1 MVHWDEEGL
10 TSVVKLSDIVEPA
23 CPQKGSKAKVKW
35 GRSTFPATILEIG
48 SKKDVKK
55 KEKDFHLE
63 KVTESTQDVDE
74 GIPAKRRK
82 TNEGKKAKGK
92 KVSILCVTEPYSPGS
107 TPDEQCNTP
116 PPADAALL
124 ASPLI
129 PTHGIQQD
137 SAASDLMKQVLEKVE
152 TLQMALQGVESFVS
166 EQFAAMQVL
175 QDVQSAK
182 ILELQNKLDNLEC
195 TAAAVNTS
203 QQFSHLSPATD
214 HHQRGVLQDVTN
226 YSVQSSELQ
235 ICNTP
240 ARAQSQLKPA
250 ADVIG
255 ANSKLLLSVAKAGRL
270 AVKLARESYF
280 GVDVMRVSTVSGLP
294 KDKMKEIK
302 ARLYE
307 VYRFD
312 NLVEFEPLW
321 QKCLIAIGKACQGL
335 RAKDTICIP

>member
-10 TSVVKLSDIVEPA
+10 NSVAKLSDVVEPP

-35 GRSTFPATILEIG
+35 GRSIFPATILEIG
-48 SKKDVKK
+48 SKKDVK

-63 KVTESTQDVDE
+63 KVTESTQDVDQ

-82 TNEGKKAKGK
+82 TNEGKKGKGK
-92 KVSILCVTEPYSPGS
+92 KMSILCVTEPYSPGS
-107 TPDEQCNTP
+107 TPVEQCNTP

-182 ILELQNKLDNLEC
+182 VLELQNTLDNLEC

-203 QQFSHLSPATD
+203 QQFSHLSPGYRSPSKRSPSGCYKCLGAIFRTSD
-214 HHQRGVLQDVTN
+214 LQHPSSCTIPVEICCRCHWCKQQPTAI
-226 YSVQSSELQ
+226 SSQSWSSGSE
-235 ICNTP
+235 
-240 ARAQSQLKPA
+240 ASK
-250 ADVIG
+250 G
-255 ANSKLLLSVAKAGRL
+255 KLL
-270 AVKLARESYF
+270 
-280 GVDVMRVSTVSGLP
+280 
-294 KDKMKEIK
+294 
-302 ARLYE
+302 
-307 VYRFD
+307 
-312 NLVEFEPLW
+312 W
-321 QKCLIAIGKACQGL
+321 
-335 RAKDTICIP
+335 